1 MNTHN
6 SIYESI
12 TNTIIESLEAG
23 VRPWNQPWESGSSA
37 LPIRSNNIPYQGINI
52 LILWIESF
60 NKGYS
65 NSKWMTFKQAQQLGA
80 NVKKG
85 ERGTRIFFSNVV
97 EKTESDE
104 DGNEKVHLQSYL
116 RSYTVFN
123 IDQIEGLD
131 SEQYQQKCIHEVQEE
146 RKASLE
152 SFVQNTGAAI
162 TEGGDRA
169 CYFPNTDKIKIPSFT
184 SFESPES
191 YYATLCHELIHW
203 TGHPTRLNRKL
214 VSKSQIK
221 EYAFEELVAELGSA
235 FLGSNLGITPELPEN
250 HASYIASWINILN
263 ENHQLIFKA
272 ASLAQ
277 KAVNFLI
284 QE

>member
-1 MNTHN
+1 MKTHN
-6 SIYESI
+6 SIYDSI
-12 TNTIIESLEAG
+12 TNTIVESLRAG
-23 VRPWNQPWESGSSA
+23 TRPWNQPWESGSSV

-52 LILWIESF
+52 LILWMESF
-60 NKGYS
+60 KKGFTS
-65 NSKWMTFKQAQQLGA
+65 PKWMTFKQAQQLGA

-97 EKTESDE
+97 EKRESDE
-104 DGNEKVHLQSYL
+104 DGNEKVHVQSYL

-123 IDQIEGLD
+123 TEQIEGLE
-131 SEQYQQKCIHEVQEE
+131 SENYPQKDIESQEE
-146 RKASLE
+146 RITALE
-152 SFVQNTGAAI
+152 TFIGNTGATI

-169 CYFPNTDKIKIPSFT
+169 CYFPNTDKIKIPSFS

-235 FLGSNLGITPELPEN
+235 FLGSKLGITPELPEN
-250 HASYIASWINILN
+250 HASYIASWISILN
-263 ENHQLIFKA
+263 ENHKMIFKA

-277 KAVNFLI
+277 KAVSFLLPG
-284 QE
+284 